1 MTSELNTHPLP
12 NSAKNSLRL
21 LTWLTLLFLL
31 IWLSPRPE
39 WLQNENLMPLWLH
52 ITMETFAVVVAG
64 LIFGIAWNS
73 KSPER
78 PAAILI
84 LGCGFLSIGLLDY
97 AHLLSFRGMPD
108 FFTPAGAEKGLNFWL
123 SARITTALILLA
135 VALRKDQ
142 PFSFASFPRFLL
154 GGMLIFTAT
163 IYIFGLFYADLWP
176 HTFIAGQGLTHFKI
190 ATEYVISFSLLIPAV
205 VFYRKTVKEPDNAYA
220 GHLFTATSITI
231 LSELCFTVY
240 SNVADVFN
248 LLGHLYKVLAYI
260 YIYRAVFVTS
270 VEEPFN
276 KLSIARAAS
285 QRTEKMLQSII
296 NHVPARVFWKDMSGR
311 YLGANNLFLQDAG
324 VKTFQQIEGK
334 DDRSVFPEFANLYM
348 EDDQRI
354 LATGQPKMN
363 YEEPI
368 STADGQ
374 TGWLLTSKAPLY
386 DTDGKHVIGILGTY
400 SDITELRKS
409 RDIINY
415 QANYDE
421 LTSLPNRRQFRRL
434 LEEAVHNASEHN
446 YPVAVLQIDIDN
458 FKEVN
463 DTLGH
468 QAGDLLLQEAGK
480 RINQRLLQTGQIA
493 RLGGDEFV
501 ILLSHVNNKEEIEKT
516 AQAILQ
522 ALNEKFELGNDI
534 AYVSASI
541 GISLFPYDTS
551 DPAHLLKNAD
561 QALYQAKYSGKNQFA
576 YFTPELE
583 QNAMARMLIGNDLRV
598 ALEGEQLDLY
608 YQPIVD
614 LNSGNLHK
622 AEALIRWRHPLKG
635 MISPAEF
642 IPIAENTGSILE
654 IGDWVFRQAVQQALH
669 WRKEF
674 HRDIQVSLNI
684 SPLQLQADK
693 TTSARFIEFLQ
704 QQGLPEH
711 SIVAEITEGLL
722 TNSSAS
728 PQLMQFRDAGVQVAI
743 DDFGTGFSSLSYLK
757 RFDIDYIK
765 IDQSFT
771 RNLTPGSDDHAL
783 CEAII
788 VMAHKLG
795 IKVIAEGIE
804 TEEQKKLLEMMECD
818 FGQGYLFSAPV
829 PAKQFEQE
837 WIKR

>member
-1 MTSELNTHPLP
+1 MTPKLSNRPLAT
-12 NSAKNSLRL
+12 SAERTLPL
-21 LTWLTLLFLL
+21 LVWLTLLFLL
-31 IWLSPRPE
+31 IWLSPRPS

-108 FFTPAGAEKGLNFWL
+108 FITPADAEKGVNFWL
-123 SARITTALILLA
+123 SARLTAAVILLV

-142 PFSFASFPRFLL
+142 PFRFAGFPRFLL
-154 GGMLIFTAT
+154 GGMLGFTAL
-163 IYIFGLFYADLWP
+163 IYILGLFYADFWP
-176 HTFIAGQGLTHFKI
+176 RTFIAGQGLTRFKI
-190 ATEYVISFSLLIPAV
+190 SMEYVISGSLLIPAY
-205 VFYRKTVKEPDNAYA
+205 VFYRKAAREPDNVYA
-220 GHLFTATSITI
+220 RHLFTATSITI

-240 SNVADVFN
+240 SNVTDVFN

-276 KLSIARAAS
+276 KLSVARAAS
-285 QRTEKMLQSII
+285 QHSEKMLQSII
-296 NHVPARVFWKDMSGR
+296 NHVPARVFWKDLAGR

-324 VKTFQQIEGK
+324 VKAFQQIEGK
-334 DDRSVFPEFANLYM
+334 DDRSVFPEYASLYM
-348 EDDQRI
+348 DDDQRVI
-354 LATGQPKMN
+354 ASGQPKMN

-368 STADGQ
+368 SVADGQ
-374 TGWLLTSKAPLY
+374 VGWLLTSKTPLY
-386 DTDGKHVIGILGTY
+386 DMDGTHVIGILGTY
-400 SDITELRKS
+400 SDITELKKS

-434 LEEAVHNASEHN
+434 LEQAIHNASEHN

-463 DTLGH
+463 DTIGH

-480 RINQRLLQTGQIA
+480 RLSLCLQQPAQIA
-493 RLGGDEFV
+493 RFGGDEFV
-501 ILLSHVNNKEEIEKT
+501 ILLSQVNSKAEIEKT

-522 ALNEKFELGNDI
+522 VLNEKFVLDNDI

-551 DPAHLLKNAD
+551 EPAHLLKNAD

-576 YFTPELE
+576 YFTPALE
-583 QNAMARMLIGNDLRV
+583 QNAMSRMLIGNDLRL
-598 ALEGEQLDLY
+598 ALTGEQLDLY

-614 LNSGNLHK
+614 LRSGELHK
-622 AEALIRWRHPLKG
+622 AEALIRWQHPIKG

-669 WRKEF
+669 WRKQF
-674 HRDIQVSLNI
+674 HRDIQISLNI

-693 TTSARFIEFLQ
+693 TTSTRFIEFLQ

-722 TNSSAS
+722 TNASAS
-728 PQLMQFRDAGVQVAI
+728 PQLMQFRDAGIQVAI

-757 RFDIDYIK
+757 RFAIDYIK

-804 TEEQKKLLEMMECD
+804 TEEQKKLLAMIECD
-818 FGQGYLFSAPV
+818 YGQGYLFSAPI
-829 PAKQFEQE
+829 PADQFEQA
-837 WIKR
+837 WI